1 MLSIR
6 IPIVKSLKIGVRMLF
21 SFYSRGEKRI
31 IRNKKNEISI
41 DNIKGFILNVIE
53 INEDDCN
60 PYTIHIK
67 YVYDELNQKI

>member
-1 MLSIR
+1 
-6 IPIVKSLKIGVRMLF
+6 MLF